1 MHNDPRVLRSVIV
14 KQIAHI
20 SILVL
25 FLMNMSAAVSQTR
38 TRLII
43 DQPEQALKKKK
54 LYRIGGLKEFYEDSM
69 TTLKAMN
76 QLVTS
81 LRQGGYPEAGI
92 DEQIW
97 RNDTAIAK
105 LHIGKQ
111 YRFKSIDHGNVPEE
125 VLKKIG
131 FKDKQFEDAN
141 LSGRR
146 LNGLKNRIIR
156 FYENRGHPF
165 AQVELDSLTLDAN
178 QLSARLKLEKNQEFI
193 IDSIIVKG
201 TGRIKPKY
209 LQNYLGIRPKSLY
222 NESKIKPISTRVNE
236 IAFVSEVKKPEV
248 LFNKGEA
255 DIYIYL
261 DKKRAS
267 QFDGILG
274 VLPSNDDPGKVIVTG
289 ELSIKLLSA
298 FKRGELISLR
308 WQSLQPRTQNLN
320 IQFNYPFLF
329 NTAFGLDGMF
339 ELYKRDTL
347 FLNLRGVAGVQYH
360 LVGNDHI
367 KVFADI
373 RSTNVLAQSTLTS
386 GSTLNP
392 DNVDSR
398 TQLYG
403 FGYKMQ
409 RLDYRINP
417 RKGFDIYA
425 EASAGTKKI
434 IPDAAVEVS
443 RYDGLNLNS
452 FQLNAVFQGS
462 YFIPIPNR
470 STFHIRFNGGYMFNQ
485 NLFESEAFRIGGLKT
500 LRGFDEES
508 IYATMFGIGTVEY
521 RFLINQNSYV
531 FAFFDGAYYEN
542 TATNKSISDRPFGF
556 GLGISFFT
564 KIGIFSLNYA
574 LGKQFDNPIDFRAG
588 KIHFGIVRYF

>member
-1 MHNDPRVLRSVIV
+1 MIRLFSVRTMMNR
-14 KQIAHI
+14 AAAL
-20 SILVL
+20 SI
-25 FLMNMSAAVSQTR
+25 FLLILCVSDGYAQTR
-38 TRLII
+38 VRLII
-43 DQPEQALKKKK
+43 EHDHAEMSKRK
-54 LYRIGGLKEFYEDSM
+54 LYRFGALKEFYNDSM
-69 TTLKAMN
+69 SALKSLDGLISALHDNGFAEAAIDN
-76 QLVTS
+76 QN
-81 LRQGGYPEAGI
+81 
-92 DEQIW
+92 W
-97 RNDTAIAK
+97 KNDTAIVRV
-105 LHIGKQ
+105 HVGNQ
-111 YRFKSIDHGNVPEE
+111 YRFNSIDHGNMPDEILRKV
-125 VLKKIG
+125 G
-131 FKDKQFEDAN
+131 YKDKQFEGSA

-146 LNGLKNRIIR
+146 LNGLKKRILR
-156 FYENRGHPF
+156 FYENHGHPF
-165 AQVELDSLTLDAN
+165 AQVELDSLTLIGSG
-178 QLSARLKLEKNQEFI
+178 LSARLRLERNQEFK

-201 TGRIKPKY
+201 DARIKPKY
-209 LQNYLGIRPKSLY
+209 LQNYLGIKPKSLY
-222 NESKIKPISTRVNE
+222 NESRVKPISTRLKE
-236 IAFVSEVKKPEV
+236 IAFVNEVKQPEV
-248 LFNKGEA
+248 LFNKGKA
-255 DIYIYL
+255 DIYLYL

-274 VLPSNDDPGKVIVTG
+274 VLPSNENPGQVIVTG

-320 IQFNYPFLF
+320 IQLNYPFLF

-360 LVGNDHI
+360 LVGNDYI

-373 RSTNVLAQSTLTS
+373 RSTNVLAQSTLLS
-386 GSTLNP
+386 GANLNP

-403 FGYKMQ
+403 FGYRMQ
-409 RLDYRINP
+409 RLDYRLNP

-434 IPDAAVEVS
+434 IPDAAISER
-443 RYDGLNLNS
+443 RYEGLSLNS
-452 FQLNAVFQGS
+452 FQLNSVLQAS
-462 YFIPIPNR
+462 YFVPIPNR
-470 STFHIRFNGGYMFNQ
+470 STFLIRFNGGYMFNE
-485 NLFESEAFRIGGLKT
+485 NLFEAEAFRIGGLKT

-508 IYATMFGIGTVEY
+508 IFATMFGIATLEY
-521 RFLINQNSYV
+521 RFLINQNSYI

-542 TATNKSISDRPFGF
+542 RATNKRITDRPFGF

-574 LGKQFDNPIDFRAG
+574 LGRQFDNPIDFRAG
-588 KIHFGIVRYF
+588 KIHFGVVSYF

>member
-1 MHNDPRVLRSVIV
+1 MRRFVFLCCLLMLSAWQNRSVAQNRV
-14 KQIAHI
+14 
-20 SILVL
+20 
-25 FLMNMSAAVSQTR
+25 
-38 TRLII
+38 RLII
-43 DQPEQALKKKK
+43 EQSSSELKKKK
-54 LYRIGGLKEFYEDSM
+54 LYRIAGLKEFYADSM
-69 TTLKAMN
+69 TTVKAMQSMLDALYEN
-76 QLVTS
+76 
-81 LRQGGYPEAGI
+81 GYAEAGV
-92 DEQIW
+92 DSQRW
-97 RNDTAIAK
+97 QNDTARIA
-105 LHIGKQ
+105 LHVGNRYQ
-111 YRFKSIDHGNVPEE
+111 FTTIDHGNVPDQ

-131 FKDKQFEDAN
+131 FKDKQFDDAGM
-141 LSGRR
+141 SGKR
-146 LNGLKNRIIR
+146 LTGLKKRIVR

-165 AQVELDSLTLDAN
+165 AQVQLDSLSLNGTNLT
-178 QLSARLKLEKNQEFI
+178 ARLNLDMNQEFR

-222 NESKIKPISTRVNE
+222 NESKVKPISTRIKE
-236 IAFVSEVKKPEV
+236 IAFVNEVKPPEV
-248 LFNKGEA
+248 LFNDGEA
-255 DIYIYL
+255 DIYIYV

-274 VLPSNDDPGKVIVTG
+274 VLPSSEEPGKVIVTG
-289 ELSIKLLSA
+289 ELSLKLLSA

-320 IQFNYPFLF
+320 VQLTYPFLF
-329 NTAFGLDGMF
+329 NTSFGLDGMF
-339 ELYKRDTL
+339 ELYKRDSL
-347 FLNLRGVAGVQYH
+347 FLNLRGMIGVQYH

-373 RSTNVLAQSTLTS
+373 RSTNVLARSTLTS
-386 GSTLNP
+386 TATLNP

-403 FGYKMQ
+403 FGYQMQ
-409 RLDYRINP
+409 RLDYRLNP
-417 RKGFDIYA
+417 RKGFDLYA
-425 EASAGTKKI
+425 EASAGAKKI

-452 FQLNAVFQGS
+452 FQLNAVLRGS

-470 STFHIRFNGGYMFNQ
+470 STIRIGFNGGYMRSE

-508 IYATMFGIGTVEY
+508 IFATLFGIGTIEY
-521 RFLINQNSYV
+521 RFLLDQNSFI

-542 TATNKSISDRPFGF
+542 TATNKRIADRPFGF

-574 LGKQFDNPIDFRAG
+574 LGRQFDNPIDFRAG
-588 KIHFGIVRYF
+588 KIHFGVVSYF

>member
-1 MHNDPRVLRSVIV
+1 MG
-14 KQIAHI
+14 I
-20 SILVL
+20 SQA
-25 FLMNMSAAVSQTR
+25 FSQTR

-43 DQPEQALKKKK
+43 EQQEQTLKKKK
-54 LYRIGGLKEFYEDSM
+54 LYRIGGLKEFYADSTSALNAM
-69 TTLKAMN
+69 TE
-76 QLVTS
+76 LVNALHGS
-81 LRQGGYPEAGI
+81 GYPEAGI

-97 RNDTAIAK
+97 KKDTVIAR
-105 LHIGKQ
+105 LHIGQQ
-111 YRFKSIDHGNVPEE
+111 YLFKTIDHGNVPDE
-125 VLKKIG
+125 VLRKIG
-131 FKDKQFEDAN
+131 FKDKQYDDAN
-141 LSGRR
+141 MSGRR
-146 LNGLKNRIIR
+146 LTGLKNRIVR
-156 FYENRGHPF
+156 YYENRGHPF
-165 AQVELDSLTLDAN
+165 AQVELDSLMLQDN
-178 QLSARLKLEKNQEFI
+178 KLSARLKLEKNQAFT

-201 TGRIKPKY
+201 NARIKPKY

-222 NESKIKPISTRVNE
+222 NESRIKPISTRVKE
-236 IAFVSEVKKPEV
+236 IAFVNEVKQPEV
-248 LFNKGEA
+248 LFNDGKA

-274 VLPSNDDPGKVIVTG
+274 VLPSNDNPGKVIVTG

-320 IQFNYPFLF
+320 IQLAYPFLF
-329 NTAFGLDGMF
+329 NTAFGVDGSF
-339 ELYKRDTL
+339 ELYKRDSL
-347 FLNLRGVAGVQYH
+347 YLNLRGNIGVQYH

-373 RSTNVLAQSTLTS
+373 RSTNVLAPSTLTS
-386 GSTLNP
+386 VSTLNP

-425 EASAGTKKI
+425 EASAGNKKI
-434 IPDAAVEVS
+434 IPDATVEIS
-443 RYDGLNLNS
+443 RYDGLKLNS
-452 FQLNAVFQGS
+452 FQLNAVLQAS

-542 TATNKSISDRPFGF
+542 RATNKRITDRPFGF

-588 KIHFGIVRYF
+588 KIHFGIVSYF

>member
-1 MHNDPRVLRSVIV
+1 MKRT
-14 KQIAHI
+14 AHI
-20 SILVL
+20 LLLLL
-25 FLMNMSAAVSQTR
+25 FSLNGVSLFSQNR
-38 TRLII
+38 VRLIV
-43 DQPEQALKKKK
+43 EQSEAQITKKK
-54 LYRIGGLKEFYEDSM
+54 LYRIGGLKEFYPDSISAVE
-69 TTLKAMN
+69 AMG
-76 QLVTS
+76 QLIKG
-81 LRQGGYPEAGI
+81 LRNNGYSESGI
-92 DEQIW
+92 DQQVW
-97 RNDTAIAK
+97 KKDTAIAK
-105 LHIGKQ
+105 LHLGQ
-111 YRFKSIDHGNVPEE
+111 AYQFKTIDHGNVPDE
-125 VLKKIG
+125 VLRKIG
-131 FKDKQFEDAN
+131 FKDKQFDHAN
-141 LSGRR
+141 MSGKR
-146 LNGLKNRIIR
+146 LNGLKNRIVR
-156 FYENRGHPF
+156 FYENRGYPF
-165 AQVELDSLTLDAN
+165 AEVHLDSLVLEGNKLT
-178 QLSARLKLEKNQEFI
+178 ARLNLEQNQQFT

-222 NESKIKPISTRVNE
+222 DESKIKPISTRVKE
-236 IAFVSEVKKPEV
+236 IAFVNEVKQPEV
-248 LFNKGEA
+248 LFNNGKA
-255 DIYIYL
+255 NIYIYL

-274 VLPSNDDPGKVIVTG
+274 VLPSNDNPKKVIVTG
-289 ELSIKLLSA
+289 DLSIKLLSA
-298 FKRGELISLR
+298 FKRGELISLK

-320 IQFNYPFLF
+320 IQITYPFLF
-329 NTAFGLDGMF
+329 NTAFGVDGTF
-339 ELYKRDTL
+339 ELYKRDSL
-347 FLNLRGVAGVQYH
+347 YLNLRGNIGVQYH

-386 GSTLNP
+386 TTTLNP

-434 IPDAAVEVS
+434 LPDATVEVS
-443 RYDGLNLNS
+443 RYDGLKLNS
-452 FQLNAVFQGS
+452 FQMNAVLQAA
-462 YFIPIPNR
+462 YFFPIPNR
-470 STFHIRFNGGYMFNQ
+470 STIKVGFNGGYMRSQ

-500 LRGFDEES
+500 LRGFNEES
-508 IYATMFGIGTVEY
+508 IYATLFGIGTVEY

-542 TATNKSISDRPFGF
+542 RATNKRITDRPFGF
-556 GLGISFFT
+556 GVGISFYT

-574 LGKQFDNPIDFRAG
+574 LGKQFQNPIDFRAG
-588 KIHFGIVRYF
+588 KIHFGVVSYF